1 MATYPRRSIAT
12 RNRNTRSSTITHCRN
27 LIEISFTR
35 EGFFRFHI
43 FLYAHLSIMQPI
55 RTPTMNPVI
64 LFTISNT
71 AAAIRTTSLPSFSKE
86 GPSPASAQVISRRC
100 VPSHRLI
107 FLKSNLSSS
116 SHLLFKP
123 LPFLPPHQINTQNH
137 IQTACIKPV
146 PLLRKTSH
154 FLI

>member
-12 RNRNTRSSTITHCRN
+12 RNRNTRSSTIIHCRN

-43 FLYAHLSIMQPI
+43 FLYAHPSIAQPI

-71 AAAIRTTSLPSFSKE
+71 AAIAPP
-86 GPSPASAQVISRRC
+86 PSPCKAAAW
-100 VPSHRLI
+100 RLCLFSLHFPVSEPKPYPHLNQANI
-107 FLKSNLSSS
+107 FYCF
-116 SHLLFKP
+116 HLTSE
-123 LPFLPPHQINTQNH
+123 I
-137 IQTACIKPV
+137 
-146 PLLRKTSH
+146 LLQC
-154 FLI
+154 F

>member
-43 FLYAHLSIMQPI
+43 FLYAHPSIAQPI

-71 AAAIRTTSLPSFSKE
+71 AAIAPPPYRYWVIYPQQKLLYQIKKYFATHFSRIFFKILSKAQHIVLITGRTCYNPQQSM
-86 GPSPASAQVISRRC
+86 
-100 VPSHRLI
+100 
-107 FLKSNLSSS
+107 
-116 SHLLFKP
+116 
-123 LPFLPPHQINTQNH
+123 
-137 IQTACIKPV
+137 
-146 PLLRKTSH
+146 
-154 FLI
+154 